1 MVQMKKYLIPLFM
14 SFFTFNIF
22 FGIYAL
28 DNEFFQKGLSSYQT
42 SEFQLAI
49 AHFKEAKTFD
59 PKNPLN
65 YFYLGNSYFQLNDLD
80 NAILNYTTGLNF
92 TEEKG
97 IFFYNLG
104 NCYYMKGNFD
114 FSTEMYAKAIMN
126 DPTLFD
132 SHLNSGNAYYQSGD
146 YANTIVQWETYLKK
160 YPQTPQYENIEKAI
174 AYLREELKNPGSLKG
189 IKGEGLD
196 EDLLGDVLGDLE
208 DLINRTENIMEM
220 SEKPIDDLS
229 SEDIER

>member
-1 MVQMKKYLIPLFM
+1 MKKSLCSLLVF
-14 SFFTFNIF
+14 FFTFSIY

-28 DNEFFQKGLSSYQT
+28 DNEFFQKGLSYYQT
-42 SEFQLAI
+42 SDFQLAI
-49 AHFKEAKTFD
+49 AHFKEAKTLE
-59 PKNPLN
+59 PNNSLN
-65 YFYLGNSYFQLNDLD
+65 YFYLGNSYFQLDDLD
-80 NAILNYTTGLNF
+80 NAILSYTTGLNF

-104 NCYYMKGNFD
+104 NCYFLKGNFD

-126 DPTLFD
+126 DPALFD
-132 SHLNSGNAYYQSGD
+132 SHLNAGNAYYQSGD

-174 AYLREELKNPGSLKG
+174 AYLRQELKNPGSLAGSQDK
-189 IKGEGLD
+189 ELD
-196 EDLLGDVLGDLE
+196 EELLSDVLGDLE
-208 DLINRTENIMEM
+208 DLINRTENVMEM
-220 SEKPIDDLS
+220 SEEPIDDLS